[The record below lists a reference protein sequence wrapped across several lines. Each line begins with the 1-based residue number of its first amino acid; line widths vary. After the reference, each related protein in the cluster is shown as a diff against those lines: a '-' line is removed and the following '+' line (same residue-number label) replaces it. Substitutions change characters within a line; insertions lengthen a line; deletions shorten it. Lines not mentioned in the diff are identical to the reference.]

1 MNSSGYSYQPID
13 NSNLQGSFRVK
24 SPDMST
30 DRLNNSCNNVNK
42 NNLGMNDFIKK
53 Y

>member
-1 MNSSGYSYQPID
+1 
-13 NSNLQGSFRVK
+13 
-24 SPDMST
+24 MST

-53 Y
+53 ILMILVKIR

>member
-1 MNSSGYSYQPID
+1 
-13 NSNLQGSFRVK
+13 
-24 SPDMST
+24 MST

-53 Y
+53 NIDDIGQNKIRALIKIFQIIKIIRI